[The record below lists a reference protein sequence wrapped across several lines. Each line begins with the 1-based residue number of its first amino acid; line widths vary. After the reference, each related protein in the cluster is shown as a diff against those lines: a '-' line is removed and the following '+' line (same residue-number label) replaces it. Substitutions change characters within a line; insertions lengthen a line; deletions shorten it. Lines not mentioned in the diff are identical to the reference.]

1 MTDPNLSRRAVLA
14 TGLASTALIAGQ
26 RPAQAAVN
34 ADASDF
40 PFEITH
46 SQDEWRAKLTEEEYI
61 ILRKGG
67 TEPPKSSPLWE
78 ETRDGTYSC
87 KGCDLPVYHSEWKV
101 VLDKGW
107 VFFMHAIP
115 YSSMTRIDS
124 PAEPSRPGGPPGRFQ
139 DGIDLANIATLETHC
154 RRCGSHLGH
163 LFPID
168 GQILHCI
175 NGASLTFEPAAA

>member
-1 MTDPNLSRRAVLA
+1 MTEITLSRRALLA
-14 TGLASTALIAGQ
+14 TGIASTALIAGQ
-26 RPAQAAVN
+26 APARAGGKLTPSGF
-34 ADASDF
+34 D
-40 PFEITH
+40 FEITRTEA
-46 SQDEWRAKLTEEEYI
+46 DWRAMLSDEEYR
-61 ILRKGG
+61 ILREGG
-67 TEPPKSSPLWE
+67 TEQPKSSPLWE
-78 ETRDGTYSC
+78 ETREGTYAC
-87 KGCDLPVYHSEWKV
+87 KGCDLPVYESEWKV

-124 PAEPSRPGGPPGRFQ
+124 PAEPRTPGGPPARFQ
-139 DGIDLANIATLETHC
+139 DGIDLAGIAMLETHC

-175 NGASLTFEPAAA
+175 NGAALTFAPAAA